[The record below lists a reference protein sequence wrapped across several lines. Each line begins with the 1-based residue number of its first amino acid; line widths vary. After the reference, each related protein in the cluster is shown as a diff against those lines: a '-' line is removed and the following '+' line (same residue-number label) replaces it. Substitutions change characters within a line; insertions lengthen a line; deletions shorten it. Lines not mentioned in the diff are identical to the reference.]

1 MRWLIAIALVAGCLP
16 RPSPTVTN
24 VVDLQYRTRASSDV
38 HSAIRLY
45 RWFGSKSGSVKSRC
59 KMLPTDSENFA
70 IRASRCNAVSAWY
83 WGISRVLLEESA
95 SAKFLHPL
103 RVDGRRRWVDL
114 PGPPCGP

>member
-1 MRWLIAIALVAGCLP
+1 MRFLIVIVVLAGCLP

-24 VVDLQYRTRASSDV
+24 VVDLQYRSRASSDV

-59 KMLPTDSENFA
+59 KMLPTDSEMFA
-70 IRASRCNAVSAWY
+70 VRASRCHAVSAWY
-83 WGISRVLLEESA
+83 WGISRVLLEES
-95 SAKFLHPL
+95 SSSKFMHSL
-103 RVDGRRRWVDL
+103 RVDGKRRWVDL